1 MARACFCSTVVFVTV
16 VEHWCNQWWLMHL
29 HNSTCMCTDICIVHC
44 VLSCT
49 QMHPWRTVHK
59 KAAVSVQPGTSS
71 VGVDRSYLWHSDAS
85 SLAWCYTPST
95 VQHVQA
101 TSTACA
107 ATERRILLVS
117 CSVCYFLTEQN
128 VQDIS
133 QVDSVGGTSGMHH
146 STCILFTRAILESI
160 GWGTLPPDAFQRIK
174 CQKLLLW
181 PPKAIKVLFQAV

>member
-1 MARACFCSTVVFVTV
+1 MARSCFCSTVVFVTV
-16 VEHWCNQWWLMHL
+16 VEHWCSQWWLMHL

-107 ATERRILLVS
+107 ATQRRILLVS
-117 CSVCYFLTEQN
+117 CSVCLLFYWTERAKYLA
-128 VQDIS
+128 
-133 QVDSVGGTSGMHH
+133 GGFSGWHIWH
-146 STCILFTRAILESI
+146 APLNLYTVHKGNFGKYRLGYIATRCLS
-160 GWGTLPPDAFQRIK
+160 K
-174 CQKLLLW
+174 N
-181 PPKAIKVLFQAV
+181 